1 MVSLSQ
7 ISSTP
12 VIVPLEDRVMKEE
25 KLCNQ
30 AVDMLLIK
38 LISPEML

>member
-1 MVSLSQ
+1 VVLLTQ

-12 VIVPLEDRVMKEE
+12 VIVPPEDRVMKEE

-30 AVDMLLIK
+30 AVDMLITK
-38 LISPEML
+38 VISPEIL